1 MEMARVVSFPEELR
15 GKWVAY
21 KLNREIQVI
30 DYDEDFEKLLAR
42 LRSKGLDVRFIQVDY
57 VPDEDVVFLV

>member
-1 MEMARVVSFPEELR
+1 MVRVVSFPEELR

-21 KLNREIQVI
+21 RLNRDIQVI